1 MSKMAIDNEGVA
13 SHPSNKGMTEIANRI
28 IEKLF
33 E

>member
-1 MSKMAIDNEGVA
+1 METNDGVA

-28 IEKLF
+28 IEELF